1 MNRARPLP
9 KILIRIVAVVLGIV
23 GLGGCATYHQ
33 HSYIDSGGY
42 FSRAGGYSGA
52 AGYSQ
57 ARYSQARYAPTNPA
71 IYPYYS
77 LDYFYFS
84 RYYHPYSVYVGYREP
99 LYYPY
104 PGWALGY
111 HRSLHSR
118 YSPGYGFGYPWH
130 GFEHRYPRFSLGFF
144 ASRGLHPR
152 VPRHGVRRH
161 HPIRQI
167 DQRLG
172 ELQQRRVDPPRR
184 TLLTRTDRRLENK
197 RLENRRSADRSSV
210 IRAGNSSRSL
220 PSGVAQRSGRRE
232 IARQQLLQGRDSRL
246 QQRREPGSRA
256 ASRPV
261 VRQAQ
266 RRAEILRDTRRSDS
280 DQQQA
285 DRERSARR
293 GIQLDDRRRRVI
305 VDRSGAGTRGGHVRG
320 DATRADDRHVR
331 ESTRR
336 AERAS
341 GERSIRR
348 QQRDT
353 SAGRVR
359 RAAESAPGASRS
371 RGSLIPRARRAP
383 GRDARTTK
391 PKRQRAAPRSTRGR
405 SLSTEQN
412 SRGTARRSA
421 SRDGG
426 RTSSRRDRLRSRSD
440 GRRRR

>member
-1 MNRARPLP
+1 MP

-111 HRSLHSR
+111 HRPLHSR

-184 TLLTRTDRRLENK
+184 TLLTRTDRR
-197 RLENRRSADRSSV
+197 
-210 IRAGNSSRSL
+210 
-220 PSGVAQRSGRRE
+220 
-232 IARQQLLQGRDSRL
+232 
-246 QQRREPGSRA
+246 
-256 ASRPV
+256 
-261 VRQAQ
+261 
-266 RRAEILRDTRRSDS
+266 
-280 DQQQA
+280 
-285 DRERSARR
+285 
-293 GIQLDDRRRRVI
+293 
-305 VDRSGAGTRGGHVRG
+305 
-320 DATRADDRHVR
+320 
-331 ESTRR
+331 
-336 AERAS
+336 
-341 GERSIRR
+341 SIR
-348 QQRDT
+348 
-353 SAGRVR
+353 
-359 RAAESAPGASRS
+359 
-371 RGSLIPRARRAP
+371 
-383 GRDARTTK
+383 K
-391 PKRQRAAPRSTRGR
+391 
-405 SLSTEQN
+405 
-412 SRGTARRSA
+412 
-421 SRDGG
+421 
-426 RTSSRRDRLRSRSD
+426 
-440 GRRRR
+440 